1 MSVRNQLRVFMEKYK
16 SLLLCLQFSLL
27 LNGAFVH
34 AAGVSASESDLELST
49 IGNVSGYTLTKI
61 TDESS
66 ISKEDFVITKYLGDS
81 SIGNLTPIK
90 YLITFEYP
98 LGDDRFVGN
107 PVARY
112 FKWSVDENSNKSL
125 INTGPYDT
133 AKDITAYSSNNLR
146 LDTTT
151 DWVDGSDVT
160 HSFLNRGTASVVLQG
175 GGLYNAENRSVGD
188 IMGSF
193 IANFAEASES
203 TGDGVYGG
211 AIYSG
216 NYTAMRLIGG
226 NFIGNYVKTSGRE
239 AQGGAIYLGE
249 HSSINKINGNF
260 ISNYAYS
267 SEYKDRNYGYG
278 GGIYLSNYSKVD
290 RVVGDFIDNWS
301 SNCGGA
307 IYCGYDVNIKFLNG
321 DFIGN
326 HSGSRDGGAIAGGS
340 YGVLMGDFVG
350 NYSDTEGGA
359 IARARIDELYGNFI
373 ENYGVSAYGSAGWT
387 NRGGGG
393 AISDVSGTIYGD
405 FIGNYA
411 VNGMGGAVF
420 IFDNELN
427 IYGNLIENHVGK
439 ENSEVDI
446 RYMYGGA
453 VYVWGGVSNI
463 TGDLLRNY
471 IAIND
476 DFNLYRRLGNTAAS
490 GGAIDVASEYG
501 CELTVN
507 GNFIGNNIS
516 GIRSDSTSLGFIGGA
531 LSNKG
536 SNTNITL
543 NSNFSNN
550 YLAIVASGSA
560 STSSARGGAICN
572 AGNVILNNSSFTSN
586 FIDVQN
592 VNLNANIT
600 AKGGAIY
607 VTTSTTAFN
616 VSEGAK
622 VKSYGNY
629 AEINGVKEDANGG
642 FLYMAD
648 SALVNFNTEK
658 GSSYIIGEGRVGYD
672 SIASDDTNNI
682 INKNGKGEVVV
693 NSSMEFYKGTL
704 NVNEG
709 NMTVNNKLGASRV
722 MIANGASLSAKVN
735 SNGSVFT
742 NAALN
747 YSNDGILN
755 LIAGETLASGNYD
768 VFVFENPET
777 VYFGNV
783 KNYGGTFDHA
793 TGTFIVENALNLT
806 IGERNPVNVQSNGR
820 ILAVGPEAE
829 DTFIVMNFN
838 SAAGVTVNSV
848 FATTESDIGFAE
860 IVNSINA
867 KNLLLAES
875 FAFDVENLGIEDTV
889 NLSFFVGEG
898 YDISQFTV
906 YHKDAELGWELANIS
921 NLEYDGEYLSF
932 IVDGFSSYGYVAAV
946 PEASTYATIM
956 GAISLCLI
964 FSRKRK

>member
-1 MSVRNQLRVFMEKYK
+1 MKKSK
-16 SLLLCLQFSLL
+16 SLMLYLQFALL
-27 LNGAFVH
+27 FNSAFVH
-34 AAGVSASESDLELST
+34 AAGVSAPESDLEFST
-49 IGNVSGYTLTKI
+49 IGNASGYTLTKI

-66 ISKEDFVITKYLGDS
+66 ISKEDFVITKYVGDVS
-81 SIGNLTPIK
+81 TGNLTPVK
-90 YLITFEYP
+90 YLLTFNNP
-98 LGDDRFVGN
+98 LGDDPNVGN
-107 PVARY
+107 PAVRY
-112 FKWSVDENSNKSL
+112 FKWSVDENGNKSL

-133 AKDITAYSSNNLR
+133 AKDITAYSSNNVR

-160 HSFLNRGTASVVLQG
+160 NSFLNRGTASVVLQG

-193 IANFAEASES
+193 IANFAEASEVTS
-203 TGDGVYGG
+203 DNVYGG

-216 NYTAMRLIGG
+216 YNSIIRYIKG

-239 AQGGAIYLGE
+239 AQGGAIYIGAG
-249 HSSINKINGNF
+249 SSVDEIYGNF

-301 SNCGGA
+301 SRSGGA
-307 IYCGYDVNIKFLNG
+307 IYCGGDVNIKFLNG

-326 HSGSRDGGAIAGGS
+326 HSGSQDGGAIAWGS

-359 IARARIDELYGNFI
+359 IAHARIDELYGNFI
-373 ENYGVSAYGSAGWT
+373 ENYGVSAYGSVNWT

-405 FIGNYA
+405 FIGNYV
-411 VNGMGGAVF
+411 VNGRGGAVF

-446 RYMYGGA
+446 RYMGGGA

-476 DFNLYRRLGNTAAS
+476 DFNLYERGGNTAAY
-490 GGAIDVASEYG
+490 GGAIYVASEYS

-516 GIRSDSTSLGFIGGA
+516 GIRSDSRSLSFLGGA
-531 LSNKG
+531 LANG
-536 SNTNITL
+536 GNNTNITL

-560 STSSARGGAICN
+560 SHSSAKGGAIFN
-572 AGNVILNNSSFTSN
+572 GGNVILNNSSFTSN

-607 VTTSTTAFN
+607 VATSTTAFN

-622 VKSYGNY
+622 IKSQGNY
-629 AEINGVKEDANGG
+629 VEVNGIKDDANGG

-658 GSSYIIGEGRVGYD
+658 GSSYIIGDGRAGYD

-709 NMTVNNKLGASRV
+709 NMTANNKLGASRI

-735 SNGSVFT
+735 GNGSTFT

-747 YSNDGILN
+747 YSNDGTLN

-777 VYFGNV
+777 VYLGNV
-783 KNYGGTFDHA
+783 KSYGGTFDHA

-806 IGERNPVNVQSNGR
+806 IGETNPVNVQSNGR
-820 ILAVGPEAE
+820 ILAVGPDAE
-829 DTFIVMNFN
+829 DTSIVMNFN
-838 SAAGVTVNSV
+838 SAADVTINSV
-848 FATTESDIGFAE
+848 FDTTESDIGFAE
-860 IVNSINA
+860 IVDSVDT
-867 KNLLLAES
+867 KDLLLAES
-875 FAFDVENLGIEDTV
+875 FAFDVENLGTEDTV
-889 NLSFFVGEG
+889 SLSFLVGEG

-906 YHKDAELGWELANIS
+906 YHKDAELGWELADIS
-921 NLEYDGEYLSF
+921 NLEYDDEYLSF

-946 PEASTYATIM
+946 PEPSRYA
-956 GAISLCLI
+956 AILGFLAI
-964 FSRKRK
+964 TFAIWRRRI

>member
-1 MSVRNQLRVFMEKYK
+1 MKKSK
-16 SLLLCLQFSLL
+16 SLMLYLQFALL
-27 LNGAFVH
+27 FNSAFVK
-34 AAGVSASESDLELST
+34 AAGVSASESDLE
-49 IGNVSGYTLTKI
+49 NVTFGASSCYVLTKI

-66 ISKEDFVITKYLGDS
+66 LTDEDFVITKYLGDAS
-81 SIGNLTPIK
+81 SGNLTPVK
-90 YLITFEYP
+90 YLLTFNNP
-98 LGDDRFVGN
+98 LGDDPNVGN
-107 PVARY
+107 PAVRY
-112 FKWSVDENSNKSL
+112 FKWSVDENGNKSL

-133 AKDITAYSSNNLR
+133 AKDITAYSSNNVR

-160 HSFLNRGTASVVLQG
+160 NSFLNRGTASVVLQG
-175 GGLYNAENRSVGD
+175 GAIYNAENKIIGNINGD
-188 IMGSF
+188 F
-193 IANFAEASES
+193 IANFAEASEVTS
-203 TGDGVYGG
+203 DNVYGG

-239 AQGGAIYLGE
+239 AQGGAIYIGAG
-249 HSSINKINGNF
+249 SSVDEIYGNF

-290 RVVGDFIDNWS
+290 IVVGDFIDNWS
-301 SNCGGA
+301 SKCGGA
-307 IYCGYDVNIKFLNG
+307 IYCGRDVNIKFLNG

-326 HSGSRDGGAIAGGS
+326 HSGSQDGGAIAGGS

-350 NYSDTEGGA
+350 NYSDTDGGA

-373 ENYGVSAYGSAGWT
+373 ENYGVSAYGPASWT

-405 FIGNYA
+405 FIGNYV

-476 DFNLYRRLGNTAAS
+476 DFNLYGRLGSNTAS
-490 GGAIDVASEYG
+490 GGAIYVASEYS

-516 GIRSDSTSLGFIGGA
+516 GIRSDSTSLGFLGGA
-531 LSNKG
+531 LSNRG
-536 SNTNITL
+536 NNTNITL

-560 STSSARGGAICN
+560 SRSSAKGGAIYN
-572 AGNVILNNSSFTSN
+572 SGNVILNNSSFTSN

-607 VTTSTTAFN
+607 VTNSTTVFN

-622 VKSYGNY
+622 IKSQGNY
-629 AEINGVKEDANGG
+629 AEVNGVKDDANGG

-658 GSSYIIGEGRVGYD
+658 GSSYIIGDGRAGYD

-709 NMTVNNKLGASRV
+709 NMTVNNKLGASRI

-735 SNGSVFT
+735 GNGSTFT
-742 NAALN
+742 NATLN
-747 YSNDGILN
+747 YSNDGTLN

-783 KNYGGTFDHA
+783 KSYGGTFDHA

-806 IGERNPVNVQSNGR
+806 IGETNPVNVQSNGR
-820 ILAVGPEAE
+820 ILAVGPDAE
-829 DTFIVMNFN
+829 DTSIVMNFN
-838 SAAGVTVNSV
+838 SVADVTVNSV
-848 FATTESDIGFAE
+848 FDTTESDIGFAE
-860 IVNSINA
+860 IVDSIDT
-867 KNLLLAES
+867 KDLLLAES
-875 FAFDVENLGIEDTV
+875 FAFDVENLGTEDTV
-889 NLSFFVGEG
+889 SLSFFVGDG

-906 YHKDAELGWELANIS
+906 YHKDAELGWELADIS

-946 PEASTYATIM
+946 PEPSRYA
-956 GAISLCLI
+956 AILGFLAI
-964 FSRKRK
+964 TFAIWRRRI